1 MGDDRKDMI
10 LEGSFL
16 LIILSKKFMRIIA
29 TIFFVIVLVVAL
41 QNGRWLMK
49 IIYPMHYRDIIEIY
63 AKEYDVDPYLVAAI
77 MRNESKFNPNAI
89 SRREA
94 KGLMQIA
101 PITGNWAA
109 EKLSIE
115 DYHEDML
122 YDPDLNIRIGCW
134 YLDILHKE
142 FDNNLQLIVAAYNAG
157 NGNVT
162 KWLQN
167 PAYSKDGETLD
178 EIPFGET
185 RIYLQKVLRDYKIY
199 QWIYRK

>member
-1 MGDDRKDMI
+1 MI

>member
-1 MGDDRKDMI
+1 M
-10 LEGSFL
+10 